1 MSFVNVNIIIL
12 GTLGDSI
19 SSIILFSNL
28 DKRLLKSWGGGAS
41 IKVIPYVCCASYYV
55 AGRLIFKTNII
66 TT

>member
-1 MSFVNVNIIIL
+1 MSFVNVNTIRL
-12 GTLGDSI
+12 GTLDDSI

-28 DKRLLKSWGGGAS
+28 DKRLSWAGLAS